1 MKRSNEMKLEDISVS
16 IECKIITDN
25 DKTQFYFDKVS
36 YEVPFSFPIKSKD
49 GLLFKKIS
57 TYVRTDRR
65 ENGKVVSTD
74 VLFQLYYIELYENDF
89 KKAIEDFKNII
100 FLQCSEE
107 LKVDV
112 LVKAFKKIIDISTK
126 SYDKACAYLKESTS
140 MTYNRLEGTFN
151 RRFEGSFRKYCGLEP
166 SSK

>member
-1 MKRSNEMKLEDISVS
+1 MKLSDISVS
-16 IECKIITDN
+16 IECEIITN
-25 DKTQFYFDKVS
+25 QDKTTFYFDRVK
-36 YEVPFSFPIKSKD
+36 YEVPFLFPIKSKD

-112 LVKAFKKIIDISTK
+112 LVKAFLNIIHISTK
-126 SYDKACAYLKESTS
+126 SYDKARAYLRESTS
-140 MTYNRLEGTFN
+140 MTYNQLEGTFN
-151 RRFEGSFRKYCGLEP
+151 RKFEGSFREYCGLDP

>member
-1 MKRSNEMKLEDISVS
+1 MKLSDLTVS
-16 IECKIITDN
+16 CECKIITDE
-25 DKTQFYFDKVS
+25 DKTQFYFDEVS

-49 GLLFKKIS
+49 GLLFNKIS

-65 ENGKVVSTD
+65 EEGKVVSTD
-74 VLFQLYYIELYENDF
+74 VCFQIYYIELYENDF

-112 LVKAFKKIIDISTK
+112 LVKAFLNIIHISTK
-126 SYDKACAYLKESTS
+126 SYDKACAYINESTS
-140 MTYNRLEGTFN
+140 MTYNTLEGTFN
-151 RRFEGSFRKYCGLEP
+151 RRFKGSFREYCGLD
-166 SSK
+166 SRSK

>member
-1 MKRSNEMKLEDISVS
+1 MKLSDISSS
-16 IECKIITDN
+16 IECEIISKN
-25 DKTQFYFDKVS
+25 DETKFYFDRVK
-36 YEVPFSFPIKSKD
+36 YEVPFLFPIKSKD
-49 GLLFKKIS
+49 GLLFNKIS

-65 ENGKVVSTD
+65 ENCKVVSTD

-112 LVKAFKKIIDISTK
+112 LVKAFKKIIYFSVE

-140 MTYNRLEGTFN
+140 MTYNTLEGTFN
-151 RRFEGSFRKYCGLEP
+151 RRFTGSFREYCGLD
-166 SSK
+166 SRSK

>member
-16 IECKIITDN
+16 IECEIITDN
-25 DKTQFYFDKVS
+25 DKTEFYFDKVS
-36 YEVPFSFPIKSKD
+36 YEVPFSFPTKSKK
-49 GLLFKKIS
+49 GLLFDKIS

-65 ENGKVVSTD
+65 ENGKVVTTD
-74 VLFQLYYIELYENDF
+74 VLFQLYYIELYQNDF

-112 LVKAFKKIIDISTK
+112 LVKAFKKIIDISTT
-126 SYDKACAYLKESTS
+126 SYDKACAYITESTS
-140 MTYNRLEGTFN
+140 MTYNTLEGTFN
-151 RRFEGSFRKYCGLEP
+151 RRFKGSFREYCGLD
-166 SSK
+166 SRSK